1 MRLRNFLIHGRLASV
16 AVLLLLVASAAQAG
30 TVSGV
35 VHNGTN
41 GNKAAA
47 GVDVLL
53 IQLQGGMSVVA
64 NTKTDADGRYHFDNP
79 GIGQGPML
87 IRAVYRGVFFHQP
100 LTPGTSTVDVTV
112 YEPTTNPAAIQVP
125 LRLLVFQPNGDKLMV
140 GEEYSIQNNSN
151 PPAAYFKQDGNFEFT
166 IPQGADLDQVS
177 TFGPSG
183 MPVRQ
188 GTIDKGK
195 GRYAISY
202 AFQPGQNGVRIS
214 YILPYTGNQAQIRE
228 SSTYDAQR
236 VLLVIPP
243 TMQIASAGFN
253 AAGTEQGF
261 NVFSK
266 ESMKA
271 GTGFDVTVSG
281 TAPPPADAVGVGGA
295 PPDQANGRDS
305 GPDTT
310 IETAPARIGDEK
322 WILLGGLA
330 AIFAVGVGLLL
341 RQPVP
346 EVASAPAPP
355 PFPKAAKRSAPRK
368 QRQRKPRAR
377 TALRRREDHAGSELE
392 SGLPERHTAAPG
404 IAAPGGHHHGRGVCT
419 GAGTRGA
426 IAARSGPGL
435 SRRACPL
442 RSHLPRTAGPMPATN
457 GPQRARNGLTIQF
470 SEVEKRYGMRLALRG
485 VSLAIAA
492 GRMRGAR
499 RPQRI
504 GKNDAAEDRG
514 AIDAAFARK
523 NCILLRREIPSRSRK

>member
-1 MRLRNFLIHGRLASV
+1 MKFSTNRIRLRFLPALT
-16 AVLLLLVASAAQAG
+16 LLLLACVAAQAG

-35 VHNGTN
+35 IHNGTN
-41 GNKAAA
+41 GNKPAA

-64 NTKTDADGRYHFDNP
+64 NTKTDAAGHYQIDNP

-140 GEEYSIQNNSN
+140 GEEYSIQNNTN

-166 IPQGADLDQVS
+166 IPQGAEIDQVS

-195 GRYAISY
+195 GRYAIAY

-214 YILPYTGNQAQIRE
+214 YILPYAGNQAKIHE
-228 SSTYDAQR
+228 NSTYDAQR
-236 VLLVIPP
+236 ALLVIPP
-243 TMQIASAGFN
+243 TMQVASAGFN

-266 ESMKA
+266 DSLKTGA
-271 GTGFDVTVSG
+271 GFDIAISG
-281 TAPPPADAVGVGGA
+281 TAPPPADASAQSGQQ
-295 PPDQANGRDS
+295 PPDQTNGRDS
-305 GPDTT
+305 GPEST
-310 IETAPARIGDEK
+310 IETAPARLGNEK

-330 AIFAVGVGLLL
+330 AIFAVGVALLV

-346 EVASAPAPP
+346 EVVAAPAPSQALKGRKAQRAAQA
-355 PFPKAAKRSAPRK
+355 KAAQAPPAPPVATVERVNREVSSDLDSLK
-368 QRQRKPRAR
+368 DTLLRLE
-377 TALRRREDHAGSELE
+377 LRRQ
-392 SGLPERHTAAPG
+392 
-404 IAAPGGHHHGRGVCT
+404 
-419 GAGTRGA
+419 AGTITDEEYALERG
-426 IAARSGPGL
+426 
-435 SRRACPL
+435 RAE
-442 RSHLPRTAGPMPATN
+442 
-457 GPQRARNGLTIQF
+457 Q
-470 SEVEKRYGMRLALRG
+470 
-485 VSLAIAA
+485 
-492 GRMRGAR
+492 
-499 RPQRI
+499 
-504 GKNDAAEDRG
+504 
-514 AIDAAFARK
+514 
-523 NCILLRREIPSRSRK
+523 LLRDLVQG

>member
-1 MRLRNFLIHGRLASV
+1 MNLRDSPIRRRLLSLLP
-16 AVLLLLVASAAQAG
+16 LLLLASAAAQAG

-41 GNKAAA
+41 SNKTAP

-64 NTKTDADGRYHFDNP
+64 STKTDADGRFHFDNP

-100 LTPGTSTVDVTV
+100 LTPGTSNVDVTV

-140 GEEYSIQNNSN
+140 GEEFSIQNNSN

-166 IPQGADLDQVS
+166 IPQGAEIDQVS

-214 YILPYTGNQAQIRE
+214 YIVPYTGDHAQIRE

-243 TMQIASAGFN
+243 TMQVASAGFN
-253 AAGTEQGF
+253 AAGTEQGY

-281 TAPPPADAVGVGGA
+281 TAPPPAEASA
-295 PPDQANGRDS
+295 SSSPDQANGHDS
-305 GPDTT
+305 SPDTT

-341 RQPVP
+341 RKPIQ
-346 EVASAPAPP
+346 EVANAPAPP
-355 PFPKAAKRSAPRK
+355 PAPKGRRAQRAAQAAQAKAAATAPAPPPVERVTQEVNSNLDSLK
-368 QRQRKPRAR
+368 DTLLRLE
-377 TALRRREDHAGSELE
+377 LRRQ
-392 SGLPERHTAAPG
+392 
-404 IAAPGGHHHGRGVCT
+404 
-419 GAGTRGA
+419 AGTITDADYALERG
-426 IAARSGPGL
+426 
-435 SRRACPL
+435 RAE
-442 RSHLPRTAGPMPATN
+442 
-457 GPQRARNGLTIQF
+457 Q
-470 SEVEKRYGMRLALRG
+470 
-485 VSLAIAA
+485 
-492 GRMRGAR
+492 
-499 RPQRI
+499 
-504 GKNDAAEDRG
+504 
-514 AIDAAFARK
+514 
-523 NCILLRREIPSRSRK
+523 LLRDLVQG

>member
-1 MRLRNFLIHGRLASV
+1 LLTKSHYNLAPWRQLAVV
-16 AVLLLLVASAAQAG
+16 AILLLLSAAAQAG

-35 VHNGTN
+35 IHNGTN
-41 GNKAAA
+41 GNKVAA

-64 NTKTDADGRYHFDNP
+64 NTKSDSDGRYHFDNP

-87 IRAVYRGVFFHQP
+87 IRAVYRGVLFHQP
-100 LTPGTSTVDVTV
+100 LTPGTSTVDVTI
-112 YEPTTNPAAIQVP
+112 YEPTTNPGAIQVP

-140 GEEYSIQNNSN
+140 GEEYSIQNNTN

-166 IPQGADLDQVS
+166 IPQGAEIDQVS
-177 TFGPSG
+177 TFGPMG

-214 YILPYTGNQAQIRE
+214 YIVPYTGNHAQFRE

-243 TMQIASAGFN
+243 TMQVASPGFN

-266 ESMKA
+266 ESMKT

-281 TAPPPADAVGVGGA
+281 TAPPPAEASASSSQG
-295 PPDQANGRDS
+295 DQVNGRDS
-305 GPDTT
+305 NSNSSPDTT
-310 IETAPARIGDEK
+310 VETAPARIGEEK

-341 RQPVP
+341 RKSVP
-346 EVASAPAPP
+346 EVVNAPSLAPKGRKAQRAAQAKAAPPAPP
-355 PFPKAAKRSAPRK
+355 AP
-368 QRQRKPRAR
+368 PAR
-377 TALRRREDHAGSELE
+377 PSPPMEKVTREVNSNLDSLKDTLLRLELRRQ
-392 SGLPERHTAAPG
+392 
-404 IAAPGGHHHGRGVCT
+404 
-419 GAGTRGA
+419 AGTITDAEYALERG
-426 IAARSGPGL
+426 
-435 SRRACPL
+435 RAE
-442 RSHLPRTAGPMPATN
+442 
-457 GPQRARNGLTIQF
+457 Q
-470 SEVEKRYGMRLALRG
+470 
-485 VSLAIAA
+485 
-492 GRMRGAR
+492 
-499 RPQRI
+499 
-504 GKNDAAEDRG
+504 
-514 AIDAAFARK
+514 
-523 NCILLRREIPSRSRK
+523 LLRDLVQG

>member
-1 MRLRNFLIHGRLASV
+1 MKSRNIPARWRLLNVFA
-16 AVLLLLVASAAQAG
+16 LLLFVSAAAQAG

-41 GNKAAA
+41 SNKTAA

-64 NTKTDADGRYHFDNP
+64 STKTDSEGRFHFDNP

-87 IRAVYRGVFFHQP
+87 IRAIYRGVFFHQP
-100 LTPGTSTVDVTV
+100 LTPGTSNVDVTI
-112 YEPTTNPAAIQVP
+112 YEPTTNPAAIEVP
-125 LRLLVFQPNGDKLMV
+125 LRLIVFQPNGDKLMV

-166 IPQGADLDQVS
+166 IPPGAEIDQVS

-183 MPVRQ
+183 MPIRQ

-214 YILPYTGNQAQIRE
+214 YIVPYSSNKAQFRE
-228 SSTYDAQR
+228 SSTVDAQR

-243 TMQIASAGFN
+243 TMQVASAGFT

-281 TAPPPADAVGVGGA
+281 TAPPSADASA
-295 PPDQANGRDS
+295 SSSQDQVNGRDTAPES
-305 GPDTT
+305 TL
-310 IETAPARIGDEK
+310 ETAPARLGDEK

-341 RQPVP
+341 RKPVP
-346 EVASAPAPP
+346 EVVSAPVAPPAPKGRKALKAAQAKAHANVAAASASVGE
-355 PFPKAAKRSAPRK
+355 KVNEQVNISLDLLKDTLLRLELKR
-368 QRQRKPRAR
+368 Q
-377 TALRRREDHAGSELE
+377 
-392 SGLPERHTAAPG
+392 
-404 IAAPGGHHHGRGVCT
+404 
-419 GAGTRGA
+419 AGTITDAEYALERG
-426 IAARSGPGL
+426 
-435 SRRACPL
+435 RAE
-442 RSHLPRTAGPMPATN
+442 
-457 GPQRARNGLTIQF
+457 Q
-470 SEVEKRYGMRLALRG
+470 
-485 VSLAIAA
+485 
-492 GRMRGAR
+492 
-499 RPQRI
+499 
-504 GKNDAAEDRG
+504 
-514 AIDAAFARK
+514 
-523 NCILLRREIPSRSRK
+523 LLRDLVQG

>member
-1 MRLRNFLIHGRLASV
+1 MPALQVELAPDAGHLRSGKSLSVLRGFILIMESRNKLVRWRQFLEVAALLMLLSV
-16 AVLLLLVASAAQAG
+16 AAQAG

-41 GNKAAA
+41 GNKNAP

-64 NTKTDADGRYHFDNP
+64 NTKTDSDGRYHFDNP
-79 GIGQGPML
+79 GIGLGPML

-125 LRLLVFQPNGDKLMV
+125 LRLLVFQPNADKLMV

-166 IPQGADLDQVS
+166 IPQGAELDQVS
-177 TFGPSG
+177 TFGPMG

-195 GRYAISY
+195 GRYSISY

-214 YILPYTGNQAQIRE
+214 YIIPYTGNQAKFRE
-228 SSTYDAQR
+228 STTYDAAR

-243 TMQIASAGFN
+243 TMQVASMGFT

-266 ESMKA
+266 ESMKT
-271 GTGFDVTVSG
+271 GTNFDVSVSG
-281 TAPPPADAVGVGGA
+281 TAPPPAEASASNA
-295 PPDQANGRDS
+295 PQDQANGHES
-305 GPDTT
+305 SPETT
-310 IETAPARIGDEK
+310 VETAPARIGDEK

-341 RQPVP
+341 RKPIP
-346 EVASAPAPP
+346 EIAATAAQTSTPKPLKGRKAQRAEQAAQTASPAAQVKVAPPAPP
-355 PFPKAAKRSAPRK
+355 PPMERIK
-368 QRQRKPRAR
+368 QEVNSNLDSLKDTLLRLE
-377 TALRRREDHAGSELE
+377 LRRQ
-392 SGLPERHTAAPG
+392 
-404 IAAPGGHHHGRGVCT
+404 
-419 GAGTRGA
+419 AGTITDTEYALERG
-426 IAARSGPGL
+426 
-435 SRRACPL
+435 RAE
-442 RSHLPRTAGPMPATN
+442 
-457 GPQRARNGLTIQF
+457 Q
-470 SEVEKRYGMRLALRG
+470 
-485 VSLAIAA
+485 
-492 GRMRGAR
+492 
-499 RPQRI
+499 
-504 GKNDAAEDRG
+504 
-514 AIDAAFARK
+514 
-523 NCILLRREIPSRSRK
+523 LLRDLVQG

>member
-1 MRLRNFLIHGRLASV
+1 MSIAVTGKRLFQVIA
-16 AVLLLLVASAAQAG
+16 LLLLTAVVSKAG
-30 TVSGV
+30 SVSGI

-41 GNKAAA
+41 NNKTAP

-64 NTKTDADGRYHFDNP
+64 STKTDSAGRYHFDNP

-112 YEPTTNPAAIQVP
+112 YEPTTNPGAIQVP

-140 GEEYSIQNNSN
+140 GEEFSVQNNSN

-166 IPQGADLDQVS
+166 IPQGAELDQVS

-195 GRYAISY
+195 GRYSISY

-214 YILPYTGNQAQIRE
+214 YIVPYADNKAQIRE
-228 SSTYDAQR
+228 SSTYDSQR

-243 TMQIASAGFN
+243 TMQVSSAGFN

-266 ESMKA
+266 EAMKS
-271 GTGFDVTVSG
+271 GTSFDVSVSG
-281 TAPPPADAVGVGGA
+281 TAPPPSEASASQSGG
-295 PPDQANGRDS
+295 PDQVNGRDA
-305 GPDTT
+305 GPETT
-310 IETAPARIGDEK
+310 IETAPARLDNEK

-341 RQPVP
+341 RKPVP
-346 EVASAPAPP
+346 EVVSAPAPAPQTKNRKTQRAAQQAQAKPAP
-355 PFPKAAKRSAPRK
+355 PAPPPPPVEQVTQEINSNLDSLKDTLLRLE
-368 QRQRKPRAR
+368 
-377 TALRRREDHAGSELE
+377 LRRQ
-392 SGLPERHTAAPG
+392 
-404 IAAPGGHHHGRGVCT
+404 
-419 GAGTRGA
+419 AGTITDAEYALERG
-426 IAARSGPGL
+426 
-435 SRRACPL
+435 RAE
-442 RSHLPRTAGPMPATN
+442 
-457 GPQRARNGLTIQF
+457 Q
-470 SEVEKRYGMRLALRG
+470 
-485 VSLAIAA
+485 
-492 GRMRGAR
+492 
-499 RPQRI
+499 
-504 GKNDAAEDRG
+504 
-514 AIDAAFARK
+514 
-523 NCILLRREIPSRSRK
+523 LLRDLVQG

>member
-1 MRLRNFLIHGRLASV
+1 MKSRNNLLRWRLLNVV
-16 AVLLLLVASAAQAG
+16 ALLLLLSAAAQAG

-41 GNKAAA
+41 SNKTAA

-64 NTKTDADGRYHFDNP
+64 STKTDSEGRFHFDNP

-100 LTPGTSTVDVTV
+100 LTPGTSNVDVTV
-112 YEPTTNPAAIQVP
+112 FEPTTNPAAIQVP

-140 GEEYSIQNNSN
+140 GEEYSVQNNSN
-151 PPAAYFKQDGNFEFT
+151 PPAAYYKQDGNFEFT

-195 GRYAISY
+195 GRYAIAY

-214 YILPYTGNQAQIRE
+214 YIVPYTGNQAQIRE

-243 TMQIASAGFN
+243 TMQLASAGFT

-266 ESMKA
+266 ESFKA
-271 GTGFDVTVSG
+271 GMGFDVTVSG
-281 TAPPPADAVGVGGA
+281 TAPPPADASA
-295 PPDQANGRDS
+295 SSSPDQVNGRDS
-305 GPDTT
+305 NPEVA
-310 IETAPARIGDEK
+310 IESAPARLGDEK

-341 RQPVP
+341 RKPVP
-346 EVASAPAPP
+346 EVTTAPAPP
-355 PFPKAAKRSAPRK
+355 LAPKGRKAQRAAQAKAAPVVPATPPVERITQEVNSNLDSLKDTLLRLE
-368 QRQRKPRAR
+368 
-377 TALRRREDHAGSELE
+377 LRRQ
-392 SGLPERHTAAPG
+392 
-404 IAAPGGHHHGRGVCT
+404 
-419 GAGTRGA
+419 AGTITDEEYALERG
-426 IAARSGPGL
+426 
-435 SRRACPL
+435 RAE
-442 RSHLPRTAGPMPATN
+442 
-457 GPQRARNGLTIQF
+457 Q
-470 SEVEKRYGMRLALRG
+470 
-485 VSLAIAA
+485 
-492 GRMRGAR
+492 
-499 RPQRI
+499 
-504 GKNDAAEDRG
+504 
-514 AIDAAFARK
+514 
-523 NCILLRREIPSRSRK
+523 LLRDLVQG

>member
-1 MRLRNFLIHGRLASV
+1 MKSRNNQVRWRQFFNVV
-16 AVLLLLVASAAQAG
+16 ALLLLLSAAAQAG

-35 VHNGTN
+35 IHNGTN
-41 GNKAAA
+41 NNKIAP

-64 NTKTDADGRYHFDNP
+64 NTKTDSDGRYHFDNP

-166 IPQGADLDQVS
+166 IPQGAELDQVS
-177 TFGPSG
+177 TFGPMG

-195 GRYAISY
+195 GRYSISY

-214 YILPYTGNQAQIRE
+214 YIVPYSGNQAQIRE

-243 TMQIASAGFN
+243 TMQVASPGFN

-266 ESMKA
+266 ESVKT
-271 GTGFDVTVSG
+271 GTGFDVKVSG
-281 TAPPPADAVGVGGA
+281 TAPPPADATATSA
-295 PPDQANGRDS
+295 PPDQVNGRDS
-305 GPDTT
+305 NSSPETT
-310 IETAPARIGDEK
+310 VETAPARIGEEK

-341 RQPVP
+341 RKPVP
-346 EVASAPAPP
+346 ELASAPAPQP
-355 PFPKAAKRSAPRK
+355 APKGRKAQRAAQAKAAPPPAPRIPPVERVQQEVNSNLDSLK
-368 QRQRKPRAR
+368 DTLLRLE
-377 TALRRREDHAGSELE
+377 LRRQ
-392 SGLPERHTAAPG
+392 
-404 IAAPGGHHHGRGVCT
+404 
-419 GAGTRGA
+419 AGTITDAEYALERG
-426 IAARSGPGL
+426 
-435 SRRACPL
+435 RAE
-442 RSHLPRTAGPMPATN
+442 
-457 GPQRARNGLTIQF
+457 Q
-470 SEVEKRYGMRLALRG
+470 
-485 VSLAIAA
+485 
-492 GRMRGAR
+492 
-499 RPQRI
+499 
-504 GKNDAAEDRG
+504 
-514 AIDAAFARK
+514 
-523 NCILLRREIPSRSRK
+523 LLRDLVQG

>member
-1 MRLRNFLIHGRLASV
+1 LLKRFLDGWTRVDRLGLIAILMLA
-16 AVLLLLVASAAQAG
+16 ATAAHAG
-30 TVSGV
+30 NVSGV

-41 GNKAAA
+41 ANKAAA

-64 NTKTDADGRYHFDNP
+64 STKTDADGRYHIDNS

-112 YEPTTNPAAIQVP
+112 YEPTTNPGAIQIP
-125 LRLLVFQPNGDKLMV
+125 LRLLVLQPNGDKLMV
-140 GEEYSIQNNSN
+140 GEEFSVQNNTN

-166 IPQGADLDQVS
+166 IPQGAEIDQVS

-214 YILPYTGNQAQIRE
+214 YILPYNGNQAQFKE
-228 SSTYDAQR
+228 STTYDAQR

-243 TMQIASAGFN
+243 TMQVSSAGFT

-266 ESMKA
+266 ESMKV
-271 GTGFDVTVSG
+271 GNSFDVSVSG
-281 TAPPPADAVGVGGA
+281 TAPPPSEASASSSG
-295 PPDQANGRDS
+295 DQANGHDS
-305 GPDTT
+305 GPESTL
-310 IETAPARIGDEK
+310 ETAPARIGDEK

-341 RQPVP
+341 RKPVP
-346 EVASAPAPP
+346 EVESAPTPAAPAGKGRKAQREAQRAVQHASNQAATQVKPAPP
-355 PFPKAAKRSAPRK
+355 APATQPIERVTQEVNSNLDSLK
-368 QRQRKPRAR
+368 DTLLRLE
-377 TALRRREDHAGSELE
+377 LRRQ
-392 SGLPERHTAAPG
+392 
-404 IAAPGGHHHGRGVCT
+404 
-419 GAGTRGA
+419 AGTITDAEYAVERG
-426 IAARSGPGL
+426 
-435 SRRACPL
+435 RAE
-442 RSHLPRTAGPMPATN
+442 
-457 GPQRARNGLTIQF
+457 Q
-470 SEVEKRYGMRLALRG
+470 
-485 VSLAIAA
+485 
-492 GRMRGAR
+492 
-499 RPQRI
+499 
-504 GKNDAAEDRG
+504 
-514 AIDAAFARK
+514 
-523 NCILLRREIPSRSRK
+523 LLRDLVQG

>member
-1 MRLRNFLIHGRLASV
+1 MKSWNSPLAPRHLCIV
-16 AVLLLLVASAAQAG
+16 ALLLLISVAAAQAG
-30 TVSGV
+30 TVTGV

-41 GNKAAA
+41 SNKIAP

-64 NTKTDADGRYHFDNP
+64 STKTDADGRYHFDNP

-100 LTPGTSTVDVTV
+100 LTPGTSNVDVTV

-140 GEEYSIQNNSN
+140 GEEYSVQNNSS

-166 IPQGADLDQVS
+166 IPQGAELDQVS

-214 YILPYTGNQAQIRE
+214 YIVPYAGNHAQFRE

-243 TMQIASAGFN
+243 TMQVASAGFN
-253 AAGTEQGF
+253 AAGTEQGY

-266 ESMKA
+266 ESMKV
-271 GTGFDVTVSG
+271 GNGFDVTVSG
-281 TAPPPADAVGVGGA
+281 TAPPPSENSAASSS
-295 PPDQANGRDS
+295 DQVNGRDS
-305 GPDTT
+305 APDTT
-310 IETAPARIGDEK
+310 LETAPARLDDEK

-341 RQPVP
+341 RKPVP
-346 EVASAPAPP
+346 EVATATTPAPPAAPKGRKAQRAAQAKAAPAAPAPP
-355 PFPKAAKRSAPRK
+355 PVEKVK
-368 QRQRKPRAR
+368 QEVNSNLDSLKDTLLRLE
-377 TALRRREDHAGSELE
+377 LRRQ
-392 SGLPERHTAAPG
+392 
-404 IAAPGGHHHGRGVCT
+404 
-419 GAGTRGA
+419 AGTITDAEYALERG
-426 IAARSGPGL
+426 
-435 SRRACPL
+435 RAE
-442 RSHLPRTAGPMPATN
+442 
-457 GPQRARNGLTIQF
+457 Q
-470 SEVEKRYGMRLALRG
+470 
-485 VSLAIAA
+485 
-492 GRMRGAR
+492 
-499 RPQRI
+499 
-504 GKNDAAEDRG
+504 
-514 AIDAAFARK
+514 
-523 NCILLRREIPSRSRK
+523 LLRDLVQG

>member
-1 MRLRNFLIHGRLASV
+1 MKLRNFLIHGRLASV
-16 AVLLLLVASAAQAG
+16 AVLLLFIASAAHAG
-30 TVSGV
+30 TVTGV

-41 GNKAAA
+41 GDKAAA

-140 GEEYSIQNNSN
+140 GEEYSVQNNSN

-214 YILPYTGNQAQIRE
+214 YILPYTGNQAQLRE

-243 TMQIASAGFN
+243 TMQVSSAGFS

-271 GTGFDVTVSG
+271 GNAFDVTVAG
-281 TAPPPADAVGVGGA
+281 TAPPPADASAGGSS
-295 PPDQANGRDS
+295 PDQVNGRDS
-305 GPDTT
+305 SPETT

-330 AIFAVGVGLLL
+330 AIFAVGVGLLV
-341 RQPVP
+341 RKPVV
-346 EVASAPAPP
+346 EMENEPAPP
-355 PFPKAAKRSAPRK
+355 PVPKGRKAQRAAQAKAAQAAPEPAPVERVNREVNSNLDSLK
-368 QRQRKPRAR
+368 DTLLRLE
-377 TALRRREDHAGSELE
+377 LRRQ
-392 SGLPERHTAAPG
+392 
-404 IAAPGGHHHGRGVCT
+404 
-419 GAGTRGA
+419 AGTITDSEYALERG
-426 IAARSGPGL
+426 
-435 SRRACPL
+435 RAE
-442 RSHLPRTAGPMPATN
+442 
-457 GPQRARNGLTIQF
+457 Q
-470 SEVEKRYGMRLALRG
+470 
-485 VSLAIAA
+485 
-492 GRMRGAR
+492 
-499 RPQRI
+499 
-504 GKNDAAEDRG
+504 
-514 AIDAAFARK
+514 
-523 NCILLRREIPSRSRK
+523 LLRDLVQG

>member
-1 MRLRNFLIHGRLASV
+1 LLIKSRNNPVRWRLFGVVAFLLLAS
-16 AVLLLLVASAAQAG
+16 AAAQAG
-30 TVSGV
+30 TVTGV

-53 IQLQGGMSVVA
+53 IQLQGGMSIVA
-64 NTKTDADGRYHFDNP
+64 NTKTDSDGRYHFDHP

-100 LTPGTSTVDVTV
+100 LTPGTSTVDVTI
-112 YEPTTNPAAIQVP
+112 YEPTTNPAAIEVP
-125 LRLLVFQPNGDKLMV
+125 LRLLVFQPNNDKLMV

-166 IPQGADLDQVS
+166 IPQGAELDQVS

-195 GRYAISY
+195 GRYAIAY

-214 YILPYTGNQAQIRE
+214 YILPYAGNHAQFRE

-243 TMQIASAGFN
+243 TMQVASAGFN
-253 AAGTEQGF
+253 SAGTEQGF

-266 ESMKA
+266 ESMKT
-271 GTGFDVTVSG
+271 GNGFDVTVSG
-281 TAPPPADAVGVGGA
+281 TAPPPADASASGSSS
-295 PPDQANGRDS
+295 PDQVNGRDAS
-305 GPDTT
+305 PETA

-341 RQPVP
+341 RKPIP
-346 EVASAPAPP
+346 EVESAPAQPP
-355 PFPKAAKRSAPRK
+355 APKSRKAQRAAQAKAAQPKAAPAAPPAPPVERVK
-368 QRQRKPRAR
+368 QEVNSNLDSLKDTLLRLE
-377 TALRRREDHAGSELE
+377 LRRQ
-392 SGLPERHTAAPG
+392 
-404 IAAPGGHHHGRGVCT
+404 
-419 GAGTRGA
+419 AGTITDAEYALERG
-426 IAARSGPGL
+426 
-435 SRRACPL
+435 RAEQVL
-442 RSHLPRTAGPMPATN
+442 RDLVQG
-457 GPQRARNGLTIQF
+457 
-470 SEVEKRYGMRLALRG
+470 
-485 VSLAIAA
+485 
-492 GRMRGAR
+492 
-499 RPQRI
+499 
-504 GKNDAAEDRG
+504 
-514 AIDAAFARK
+514 
-523 NCILLRREIPSRSRK
+523 

>member
-1 MRLRNFLIHGRLASV
+1 MKSWSLPFAPRQLCVAALLLLASV
-16 AVLLLLVASAAQAG
+16 AAQAG
-30 TVSGV
+30 TVSGI

-41 GNKAAA
+41 SNKAAA

-64 NTKTDADGRYHFDNP
+64 STKTDADGRYHFDNP

-87 IRAVYRGVFFHQP
+87 IRAVYHGVFFHQP
-100 LTPGTSTVDVTV
+100 LTPGTSNVDVTV
-112 YEPTTNPAAIQVP
+112 YEPTTNPGAIQIP

-140 GEEYSIQNNSN
+140 GEEFSVQNNSS

-166 IPQGADLDQVS
+166 IPQGAELDQVS

-214 YILPYTGNQAQIRE
+214 YIVPYSGNQAQFRE

-243 TMQIASAGFN
+243 TMQVASTGFN
-253 AAGTEQGF
+253 AAGTEQGY

-266 ESMKA
+266 ESLKS

-281 TAPPPADAVGVGGA
+281 TAPPPADASA
-295 PPDQANGRDS
+295 SSSPDQVNGRDS
-305 GPDTT
+305 GPETT
-310 IETAPARIGDEK
+310 IETAPARLDDEK

-341 RQPVP
+341 RKPVP
-346 EVASAPAPP
+346 EVESAPAQPQAPKGRKAQRAAQAKAAQAAAPP
-355 PFPKAAKRSAPRK
+355 PPPPVEKITQEVNLNLDSLKDTLLRLE
-368 QRQRKPRAR
+368 
-377 TALRRREDHAGSELE
+377 LRRQ
-392 SGLPERHTAAPG
+392 
-404 IAAPGGHHHGRGVCT
+404 
-419 GAGTRGA
+419 AGTITDAEYALERG
-426 IAARSGPGL
+426 
-435 SRRACPL
+435 RAE
-442 RSHLPRTAGPMPATN
+442 
-457 GPQRARNGLTIQF
+457 Q
-470 SEVEKRYGMRLALRG
+470 
-485 VSLAIAA
+485 
-492 GRMRGAR
+492 
-499 RPQRI
+499 
-504 GKNDAAEDRG
+504 
-514 AIDAAFARK
+514 
-523 NCILLRREIPSRSRK
+523 LLLDLVQG

>member
-1 MRLRNFLIHGRLASV
+1 MKSWNNSVRSRLFGVV
-16 AVLLLLVASAAQAG
+16 AVLLLASAAAQAG
-30 TVSGV
+30 TVTGV

-53 IQLQGGMSVVA
+53 IQLQGGMSIVA
-64 NTKTDADGRYHFDNP
+64 NTKTDSDGRYHFDHP

-100 LTPGTSTVDVTV
+100 LTPGTATVDVTI
-112 YEPTTNPAAIQVP
+112 YEPTTNPAAIEVP
-125 LRLLVFQPNGDKLMV
+125 LRLLVFQPNADKLMV

-166 IPQGADLDQVS
+166 IPQGAELDQVS

-195 GRYAISY
+195 GRYAIAY

-214 YILPYTGNQAQIRE
+214 YILPYAGNQAKFRE

-243 TMQIASAGFN
+243 TMQVASAGFN

-266 ESMKA
+266 ESMK
-271 GTGFDVTVSG
+271 TGNAFDVTVSG
-281 TAPPPADAVGVGGA
+281 TAPPPADASAAGSSSSS
-295 PPDQANGRDS
+295 PDQVNGRDAS
-305 GPDTT
+305 PETA

-322 WILLGGLA
+322 WILLGGLG

-341 RQPVP
+341 RKPVP
-346 EVASAPAPP
+346 EVESAPASPPLAPKSRKAQRAAQARAEQAKVAQAAPAPAPP
-355 PFPKAAKRSAPRK
+355 PAERVK
-368 QRQRKPRAR
+368 QEVNANLDSLKDTLLRLE
-377 TALRRREDHAGSELE
+377 LRRQ
-392 SGLPERHTAAPG
+392 
-404 IAAPGGHHHGRGVCT
+404 
-419 GAGTRGA
+419 AGTITDAEYALERG
-426 IAARSGPGL
+426 
-435 SRRACPL
+435 RAEQVL
-442 RSHLPRTAGPMPATN
+442 RDLVQG
-457 GPQRARNGLTIQF
+457 
-470 SEVEKRYGMRLALRG
+470 
-485 VSLAIAA
+485 
-492 GRMRGAR
+492 
-499 RPQRI
+499 
-504 GKNDAAEDRG
+504 
-514 AIDAAFARK
+514 
-523 NCILLRREIPSRSRK
+523 